1 MAIDKVLSLQGAS
14 ITWTNKQISKMIEKD
29 TLSFRNVVQRG
40 EVWERWRMS
49 ELIWSI
55 IMNFPIPP
63 IFCERSTDEN
73 DNKIRR
79 WDCLDGQQRC
89 TTVYKF
95 LNDKFALTELKPI
108 HYLDENGEEQ
118 TMDISGLKFS
128 ELDEELQDI
137 IRDATIAVKYYDD
150 LAQSDKAEMFRR
162 LNQGKALTA
171 KNKTLASAKNIEE
184 LLDLGSHELFNQM
197 LTDKA
202 RDNKNQA
209 VIVAKVLTM
218 LNNEVENISFAS
230 KDFNP
235 TIEEMNISNAE
246 KLELSRVFDYILNVH
261 EELVGNHEKDIA
273 KKLYREVHLISLV
286 PFVKMAMDNN
296 VGEAMFADWLVSFF
310 KTENDSDVYSR
321 YMEATSNAVA
331 RTANIVARHNAL
343 KESYSEFF
351 KEENSE
357 NILTT
362 TQA

>member
-73 DNKIRR
+73 DSKIRR

-89 TTVYKF
+89 TTVHKF

-118 TMDISGLKFS
+118 AIDISGLKFS

-137 IRDATIAVKYYDD
+137 IKDATINVKYYDD
-150 LAQSDKAEMFRR
+150 LVQSDKAEMFRR
-162 LNQGKALTA
+162 LNQGKALTS
-171 KNKTLASAKNIEE
+171 KNKTLASAKDIET
-184 LLDLGSHELFNQM
+184 LLDIGQHELFNQM

-202 RDNKNQA
+202 RQNKNQ
-209 VIVAKVLTM
+209 VTIVAKALTM
-218 LNNEVENISFAS
+218 LNKNIEEISFAS

-235 TIEEMNISNAE
+235 EIESLEITDGE
-246 KLELSRVFDYILNVH
+246 KLELSKVFDYILNVH
-261 EELVGNHEKDIA
+261 EELVSNHEKDVA
-273 KKLYREVHLISLV
+273 KKLYREIHMVSLV
-286 PFVKMAMDNN
+286 PFVQQSIQDGIN
-296 VGEAMFADWLVSFF
+296 ESMFADWLVGFF
-310 KTENDSDVYSR
+310 KTENDSDVYNR

-331 RTANIVARHNAL
+331 RTANIVARHEAL
-343 KESYSEFF
+343 GESYGKFF
-351 KEENSE
+351 EK
-357 NILTT
+357 
-362 TQA
+362 

>member
-128 ELDEELQDI
+128 ELDEELQ
-137 IRDATIAVKYYDD
+137 TS
-150 LAQSDKAEMFRR
+150 LEMQQLP
-162 LNQGKALTA
+162 LN
-171 KNKTLASAKNIEE
+171 I
-184 LLDLGSHELFNQM
+184 M
-197 LTDKA
+197 M
-202 RDNKNQA
+202 
-209 VIVAKVLTM
+209 IW
-218 LNNEVENISFAS
+218 
-230 KDFNP
+230 FNP
-235 TIEEMNISNAE
+235 IRQRCS
-246 KLELSRVFDYILNVH
+246 
-261 EELVGNHEKDIA
+261 
-273 KKLYREVHLISLV
+273 
-286 PFVKMAMDNN
+286 
-296 VGEAMFADWLVSFF
+296 
-310 KTENDSDVYSR
+310 
-321 YMEATSNAVA
+321 AV
-331 RTANIVARHNAL
+331 
-343 KESYSEFF
+343 
-351 KEENSE
+351 
-357 NILTT
+357 
-362 TQA
+362 